1 MMSHKNKQKACKQP
15 DISDP
20 HAAHRP
26 NCHHGHA
33 EEIRPESADAI
44 TNSLHYGLT
53 RDAWALSIYADEIFP
68 NEDLGL

>member
-1 MMSHKNKQKACKQP
+1 MSHKNKQKACKQP

-33 EEIRPESADAI
+33 EEIRPESAEQSALRTDARCVG
-44 TNSLHYGLT
+44 T
-53 RDAWALSIYADEIFP
+53 F
-68 NEDLGL
+68 DLCG

>member
-1 MMSHKNKQKACKQP
+1 MSHKHKSEAKKQP
-15 DISDP
+15 ALSDP
-20 HAAHRP
+20 QQAHRP

-33 EEIRPESADAI
+33 DEIRPESADAI
-44 TNSLHYGLT
+44 TNSLHYGLA